1 MLRVLAAYAPAY
13 APSKDSRQNEGFK
26 TRIKETN
33 DNIGDNT
40 QMEVNVSEID
50 MTSQTTSSA
59 KVSGQR
65 KKG

>member
-1 MLRVLAAYAPAY
+1 MGTKQQYAP
-13 APSKDSRQNEGFK
+13 PEDSRQNEGFK